1 MEKTVDTNGSERMAV
16 FSPQS
21 TTGPDFIPAAPPA
34 TQIDE
39 LPMQGKTDAHQ
50 PVGVEDHS
58 STSHL
63 NHVNKPDGY
72 AHIPSVSR
80 PLGLLSQ
87 IPITVKV
94 VLGRTKMPLSK
105 VMALG
110 PGSIIS
116 LDQKLSEPALLMV
129 NGNEIAKGTIVIL
142 NEDTCQLGIAITEI
156 SNEPISGGGAGQV

>member
-1 MEKTVDTNGSERMAV
+1 MEETVDTNGGERMAV

-21 TTGPDFIPAAPPA
+21 TTGPEFIPAEPPA
-34 TQIDE
+34 TLIDE
-39 LPMQGKTDAHQ
+39 LRMQAKPDAPH
-50 PVGVEDHS
+50 PLGTVDHS

-94 VLGRTKMPLSK
+94 ILGRTKMPLSK

-116 LDQKLSEPALLMV
+116 LDQKLSEPALLTV

-142 NEDTCQLGIAITEI
+142 NEDTCQLGITITEI
-156 SNEPISGGGAGQV
+156 SNEPISRGGAGQV